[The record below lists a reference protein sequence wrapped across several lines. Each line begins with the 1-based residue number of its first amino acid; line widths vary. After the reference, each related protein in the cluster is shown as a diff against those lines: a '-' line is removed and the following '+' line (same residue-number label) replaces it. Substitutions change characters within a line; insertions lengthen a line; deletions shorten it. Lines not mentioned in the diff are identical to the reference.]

1 MKKDEFVEEVFQIA
15 FGFDAINKDYSY
27 DEVID
32 QLLEFSEDALKYEE
46 SEGLI

>member
-1 MKKDEFVEEVFQIA
+1 LKKDEFVEEVFQIA
-15 FGFDAINKDYSY
+15 FGHEAINKDYSY

-32 QLLEFSEDALKYEE
+32 QLLEFSEHALKYEE